1 MNSAD
6 NVQEYKENGLL
17 FLEMSLTK
25 NNLTDLLSLSNIE
38 FDNFFTPLS

>member
-25 NNLTDLLSLSNIE
+25 NNLADLLSLSNIE
-38 FDNFFTPLS
+38 FDNFFYPPY